1 MHPETKSPQREK
13 AVPRMLEEVATQA
26 ERLAKLGEELES
38 RLSNGLRPETS
49 NPTLMDEEKSES
61 PPDTCYY
68 EQQLSGTYRQ
78 LTTLERRLDSILGR
92 LEV

>member
-1 MHPETKSPQREK
+1 MSETESPQREK
-13 AVPRMLEEVATQA
+13 AVPRMLQEVATQA

-49 NPTLMDEEKSES
+49 NPTIAVEEKSEA
-61 PPDTCYY
+61 PDACYY
-68 EQQLSGTYRQ
+68 EQQLSGIYRQ